1 MITASLVT
9 YHTKPSYIKRIIRC
23 VLESS
28 ISKLYI
34 IDNSK
39 DESLKQYTLG
49 YDKVEYIKSENLGFG
64 HGHNKG
70 IKKAFETNA
79 EYHVVINPDIYWN
92 DHVIEELE
100 TFMEKHPD
108 CGQVM
113 PKILYPN
120 GDIQYLCKLLPSPIN
135 LLGRRFIPFK
145 KFQEKSNRRFE
156 LRDSGYNK
164 IMEVPALSG
173 CFMFLRTNVLKKV
186 GIFDERYFMYTED
199 FDLCRRIGEVSK
211 TIFYPYV
218 SVYHEYEKG
227 SYKNKKLLKFHIYSA
242 IKYFNKWGWFFDKK
256 RKKIN
261 KYCLNQLFGNN
272 R

>member
-9 YHTKPSYIKRIIRC
+9 YHTKPSYLERIIKC
-23 VLESS
+23 VLKSS
-28 ISKLYI
+28 ISKLYV

-39 DESLKQYTLG
+39 DDSLRQYTAG
-49 YDKVEYIKSENLGFG
+49 YGKVEYIKSKNLGFG
-64 HGHNKG
+64 HGHNIG
-70 IKKAFETNA
+70 IKKAFEANA
-79 EYHVVINPDIYWN
+79 EYHVVINPDTYWN
-92 DHVIEELE
+92 DNVIEELE
-100 TFMEKHPD
+100 KYMNEHTD

-120 GDIQYLCKLLPSPIN
+120 GETQYLCKLLPSPIN

-145 KFQEKSNRRFE
+145 GVQEKLNRRFE

-173 CFMFLRTNVLKKV
+173 CFMFLRTEVLKKV

-211 TIFYPYV
+211 TMFYPYV

-227 SYKNKKLLKFHIYSA
+227 SYKNKKLLKFHIISA
-242 IKYFNKWGWFFDKK
+242 IKYFNKWGWAIDSKRRKVNKRCLNLLFDKK
-256 RKKIN
+256 K
-261 KYCLNQLFGNN
+261 
-272 R
+272 